1 MVIVNTCVVHL
12 GINKLYC
19 TGNLHGNIDYVTEE
33 GLETHLDLNKAHACP
48 GQQQVILFKLSSVFF
63 FKAVF
68 PSSDTV

>member
-1 MVIVNTCVVHL
+1 MRMSYNQYQALFFACRSVLAKNRP
-12 GINKLYC
+12 
-19 TGNLHGNIDYVTEE
+19 GNEAK
-33 GLETHLDLNKAHACP
+33 THIDLNKAHACP

>member
-1 MVIVNTCVVHL
+1 MCVCWCVRA
-12 GINKLYC
+12 C
-19 TGNLHGNIDYVTEE
+19 VCVCVCIDYVTEE
-33 GLETHLDLNKAHACP
+33 GLETHTDLNKAHACP